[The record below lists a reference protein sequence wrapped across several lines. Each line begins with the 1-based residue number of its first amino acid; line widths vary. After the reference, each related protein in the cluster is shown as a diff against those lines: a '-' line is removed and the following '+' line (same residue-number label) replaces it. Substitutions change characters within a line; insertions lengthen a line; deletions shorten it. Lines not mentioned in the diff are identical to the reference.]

1 MLTFT
6 LRSLVWPWPAN
17 VSLSSQCLSRCKTS
31 RALNYTLI
39 TENTIVMYAGHYEA
53 ITSNIF

>member
-39 TENTIVMYAGHYEA
+39 TENTGHYEA